1 MSMKKVFSK
10 EKLVSQRKKK
20 HMTQMDLASAMD
32 VSRALV
38 SSWENGKA
46 IPNDSNLQ
54 QLRVILGEE
63 VVEKEKK
70 DIPWITYLRNHIS
83 PLTVYHCIIIA
94 VLFWFECRLYP
105 KGQIPALTIYLYAKR
120 EKLPVWFQLIMIGV
134 LVFEFSTL
142 YFHLRPVVPVG
153 WIELPQERIYP
164 Q

>member
-1 MSMKKVFSK
+1 MKKVFSK

-46 IPNDSNLQ
+46 IPNDANLQ

-63 VVEKEKK
+63 IVEKKKK
-70 DIPWITYLRNHIS
+70 DIPWITYLRNHVS
-83 PLTVYHCIIIA
+83 PITVYHCIIIA
-94 VLFWFECRLYP
+94 VLFWFEFRLYP
-105 KGQIPALTIYLYAKR
+105 NGQIPALTNYLYAKR

-153 WIELPQERIYP
+153 WIEIPQERVYP

>member
-10 EKLVSQRKKK
+10 EKLISQRKKK
-20 HMTQMDLASAMD
+20 HMTQMDLASALD

-83 PLTVYHCIIIA
+83 PITVYHCIIIA
-94 VLFWFECRLYP
+94 VLFWFEYRLYP
-105 KGQIPALTIYLYAKR
+105 NGQIPALTIYLYAKR

-134 LVFEFSTL
+134 LVFEFSAL
-142 YFHLRPVVPVG
+142 YFHFRPVVPVG
-153 WIELPQERIYP
+153 WIELPQEKVYP

>member
-10 EKLVSQRKKK
+10 EKLISQRKKK
-20 HMTQMDLASAMD
+20 HMTQMDLASALD

-83 PLTVYHCIIIA
+83 PITVYHCIIIA

-142 YFHLRPVVPVG
+142 YFHLRPVVPVW
-153 WIELPQERIYP
+153 WIELPQEKVYP

>member
-20 HMTQMDLASAMD
+20 HMTQIDLASAMD

-46 IPNDSNLQ
+46 IPNDANLQ

-63 VVEKEKK
+63 IVEKKK
-70 DIPWITYLRNHIS
+70 KELPWITYLRKHVS
-83 PLTVYHCIIIA
+83 PITVYHCIIIA
-94 VLFWFECRLYP
+94 VLFWFEFRLYP
-105 KGQIPALTIYLYAKR
+105 NGQIPALTNYLYAKR

-134 LVFEFSTL
+134 LVFEFSAL

-153 WIELPQERIYP
+153 WIEIPQERVYP

>member
-10 EKLVSQRKKK
+10 EKLISQRKKK
-20 HMTQMDLASAMD
+20 HMTQMDLASALD

-83 PLTVYHCIIIA
+83 PITVYHCIIIA

-134 LVFEFSTL
+134 LVFEFSAL
-142 YFHLRPVVPVG
+142 YFHFRPVVPVG
-153 WIELPQERIYP
+153 WIELPQEKVYP

>member
-20 HMTQMDLASAMD
+20 YMTQMDLASAMD

-46 IPNDSNLQ
+46 IPNDTNLQ

-70 DIPWITYLRNHIS
+70 DIPWITYLKNHIS
-83 PLTVYHCIIIA
+83 PVTVYHCIIIA

-105 KGQIPALTIYLYAKR
+105 NGQIPALTNYLYAKR

-153 WIELPQERIYP
+153 WIELPQEKVYP

>member
-46 IPNDSNLQ
+46 IPNGSNLQ

-83 PLTVYHCIIIA
+83 PITVYHCIIIA

-105 KGQIPALTIYLYAKR
+105 NGQIPALTIYLYAKR

-134 LVFEFSTL
+134 LVFEFSAL

-153 WIELPQERIYP
+153 WIEIPQEKVYP

>member
-46 IPNDSNLQ
+46 IPNDANLQ

-63 VVEKEKK
+63 IVEKKKK

-83 PLTVYHCIIIA
+83 PITVYRCIIVA
-94 VLFWFECRLYP
+94 MLFLLECRLYP
-105 KGQIPALTIYLYAKR
+105 NGQIPALTNYLYAKR

-153 WIELPQERIYP
+153 WIEIPQERVYP